1 MYYFLKLTLMH
12 SSLQDSEGN
21 TPLHCAVLAQK
32 LEAIV
37 LLLEAGADPSLVNF
51 RLFTPLHEAARI
63 GFLPYVKPH
72 PLIKQQTT
80 TPSHRQQKNF
90 QAKFFPQKNS
100 QKCIKNITHF
110 CICFDHASFNN

>member
-1 MYYFLKLTLMH
+1 MH

-72 PLIKQQTT
+72 PLIKLKTT
-80 TPSHRQQKNF
+80 IPSHRRQKIF
-90 QAKFFPQKNS
+90 RAKFFHKKICKN
-100 QKCIKNITHF
+100 
-110 CICFDHASFNN
+110 ASKI